1 MSWDT
6 SGTPEEKP
14 TSQSRF
20 EIIWKVTTCK
30 YFGRGKEER
39 RKEAGGSKSSRQM
52 RVCNTGRKER
62 RQEEREKGER
72 GTLCFGLAPLLL
84 LISTL
89 DTQAWQEGARSVLSS
104 LCGQQAPGATG
115 ISGLHSRRTR
125 GDRHS
130 SRVEAK
136 KPALLSSLDGYL
148 LELTGWTQGIQAS

>member
-1 MSWDT
+1 MLPVSWDT

-30 YFGRGKEER
+30 YFGRGKEQR

-52 RVCNTGRKER
+52 RVRKTGRKDR

-89 DTQAWQEGARSVLSS
+89 DTQAWQEGARSALSS
-104 LCGQQAPGATG
+104 LCGQQGIWLSEAGPGQAPGAG
-115 ISGLHSRRTR
+115 WRR
-125 GDRHS
+125 G
-130 SRVEAK
+130 A
-136 KPALLSSLDGYL
+136 
-148 LELTGWTQGIQAS
+148 LELKGRKGFL